1 MKILKLIL
9 LFAVLLIASCST
21 SKDKG
26 LIKDKT
32 YLDQVHQDFLKQRE
46 IAAGR
51 DSALFSVFNQSL
63 TQAEKEGLEFL
74 YAYMPLSDLSMYD
87 GNYYLAQVKSAL
99 EARSFF
105 SWGKKIPEDIFLHF
119 VLPYRVNN
127 EYTDTAR
134 QVFLAELKDRLK
146 DMKME
151 EAALEVN
158 HWCHEKVI
166 YKGTDIRTSGPLTTV
181 RTAFGRCGE
190 ESTFTVAA
198 MRSVGI
204 PARQVYTP
212 RWAHTDD
219 NHAWVEVWI
228 DGKWS
233 YLGACEP
240 EPKLNIGWFSEPV
253 KRAMMT
259 HTFVFGKYNGKEEV
273 LESGERYA
281 RLNLMRNYTNTKTLP
296 VKVTNNE
303 GQPIEGA
310 KVEFGL
316 YNYAEFYPIV
326 TQTTDKNGTCAAT
339 TGFGDLLIH
348 ASLGGKSGTAIAKA
362 DLTDTLS
369 IVIADTTVFLPAG
382 EYLFTPP
389 PRQKVDTLGKEILAA
404 NNLRL
409 QKEDSIREVYVSS
422 FIDSLSASRITGAQ
436 GMDVD
441 KMWNYIA
448 QSRGNWNEIITF
460 IKGLSTEQ
468 VDKGAAI
475 LSVISEKDLHDI
487 HASTLKDHLRAL
499 EAYPPLIN
507 AASEE
512 TYNAYV
518 LSPRIG
524 REFVTPWR
532 SFIQHHFTKEQAEEF
547 RSNPINIRNY
557 IANNILADTINN
569 YYEVPLN
576 MEGMLQLGRGDS
588 YSRDLLFVAI
598 SRSFGI
604 PARLETATQR
614 PQFLNETGWN
624 DVFLSTPSNQQPIRS
639 GLTMKNQSTDPYFI
653 PRYYSHYTLARY
665 DNGSFV
671 TLDYETDA
679 RLLNFPV
686 TLSVD
691 TGFYRLITGNRRSCG
706 QVMTD
711 ISYFRI
717 ETGKTTEIGIR
728 QASGSEQSEVLGK
741 INEGAVFTEIN
752 SQKPVALD
760 DYTSTNGMIVAI
772 IDPAKEPSKHLM
784 EDLKAV
790 KNALDQWGGKVI
802 FAVAAD
808 KLSAGFDSKIYR
820 ELPANSV
827 FGHDVKGEV
836 AAAVST
842 VCGINGTAHW
852 PVVAVINA
860 KSEIVWHSESYS
872 IGLGDQLVKHVGRGQ
887 GEGEAN

>member
-1 MKILKLIL
+1 MKILKLIS
-9 LFAVLLIASCST
+9 LFAVLLIASCSNPE
-21 SKDKG
+21 DKG
-26 LIKDKT
+26 LINDKN
-32 YLDQVHQDFLKQRE
+32 YLDQVHRDFLGQRE

-51 DSALFSVFNQSL
+51 DSVLFSVFEGEL

-74 YAYMPLSDLSMYD
+74 YAYMPLSDLSMND
-87 GNYYLAQVKSAL
+87 GSYYLAQVKSAL
-99 EARSFF
+99 EARNFF
-105 SWGKKIPEDIFLHF
+105 SWGDDIPEDIFLHF

-134 QVFLAELKDRLK
+134 QVFLTELKDRIK
-146 DMKME
+146 DMKMA

-240 EPKLNIGWFSEPV
+240 EPELNVGWFSEPV

-273 LESGERYA
+273 IERGDRFA
-281 RLNLMRNYTNTKTLP
+281 RLNLLKNYTNTKTLP
-296 VKVTNNE
+296 VKVTTEN

-326 TQTTDKNGTCAAT
+326 TQTTDRNGFCAAT
-339 TGFGDLLIH
+339 TGFGDLLVH
-348 ASLGGKSGTAIAKA
+348 ASLGGKSGSAIAKA

-369 IVIADTTVFLPAG
+369 IVIADQTAFLPAG

-389 PRQKVDTLGKEILAA
+389 PRQRVDTLDALILAA
-404 NNLRL
+404 NNQRL
-409 QKEDSIREVYVSS
+409 QKEDSIREVYISTFV
-422 FIDSLSASRITGAQ
+422 DSLSASRITGAQ
-436 GMDVD
+436 GMNVSR
-441 KMWNYIA
+441 MWNYIA
-448 QSRGNWNEIITF
+448 QSRGNWNEMITF
-460 IKGLSTEQ
+460 IKSLSSEQ
-468 VDKGAAI
+468 VEKGASI
-475 LSVISEKDLHDI
+475 LANISEKDLHDI
-487 HASTLKDHLRAL
+487 SASTLKDHLSAV
-499 EAYPPLIN
+499 EAYAPS
-507 AASEE
+507 AAVLSEN
-512 TYNAYV
+512 YNSYI

-532 SFIQHHFTKEQAEEF
+532 SFIQRHFLPAQAEEF
-547 RSNPINIRNY
+547 RSNPTNIRNW
-557 IANNILADTINN
+557 IANNIILDTINN
-569 YYEVPLN
+569 YYDVPLN
-576 MEGMLQLGRGDS
+576 IEGMLQLGRADN

-614 PQFLNETGWN
+614 PQFMNEAGWN
-624 DVFLSTPSNQQPIRS
+624 DVSFSVSSNQQSLRS
-639 GLTMKNQSTDPYFI
+639 NLILRNLSKDADFI

-665 DNGSFV
+665 DNGNFV
-671 TLDYETDA
+671 TLDYETDPQ
-679 RLLNFPV
+679 LLKFPA
-686 TLSVD
+686 TLSLD
-691 TGFYRLITGNRRSCG
+691 TGYYRLITGNRLSG
-706 QVMTD
+706 GEVLAD
-711 ISYFRI
+711 ISYFRV
-717 ETGKTTEIGIR
+717 EAGKTTEIEIR
-728 QASGSEQSEVLGK
+728 QASGSEQSGVMGK
-741 INEGAVFTEIN
+741 INANAAFTEMT
-752 SQKPVALD
+752 SQKSVRLS
-760 DYTSTNGMIVAI
+760 DYNGAYGMIVAI
-772 IDPAKEPSKHLM
+772 IDPAKEPTKHLM
-784 EDLKAV
+784 EDLKSV

-802 FAVAAD
+802 FAVAKD
-808 KLSAGFDSKIYR
+808 KLSSGFDSKIYKQ
-820 ELPANSV
+820 LPGNSV
-827 FGHDVKGEV
+827 FGHDSIGEV
-836 AAAVST
+836 ASAIRTICAIGPAAQ
-842 VCGINGTAHW
+842 W

-860 KSEIVWHSESYS
+860 KGEITWHSEGYS
-872 IGLGDQLVKHVGRGQ
+872 IGLGDQLVKQVK
-887 GEGEAN
+887 E